1 MTSRIGRDPGA
12 LTSLHEGGNNEKT
25 KSEAREALSRNGER
39 KSPMTLFE
47 HLDPVFH
54 EVTPKFFSYVNQ
66 NIPGFALSGV
76 SSTCGF
82 KETYAYTGKEGERQT
97 D

>member
-1 MTSRIGRDPGA
+1 MTSRIGCDPRA
-12 LTSLHEGGNNEKT
+12 LTSLHEGGNNEKI
-25 KSEAREALSRNGER
+25 KPEVRKALSRDGER
-39 KSPMTLFE
+39 KSPVILFE

-54 EVTPKFFSYVNQ
+54 EVTPKFFSYMIQ

-82 KETYAYTGKEGERQT
+82 KETYTYTGKGCEKGV
-97 D
+97 

>member
-1 MTSRIGRDPGA
+1 
-12 LTSLHEGGNNEKT
+12 
-25 KSEAREALSRNGER
+25 
-39 KSPMTLFE
+39 MTLFE

-66 NIPGFALSGV
+66 HIPGFALSGV